1 MGAKALF
8 VNALQCSRLV
18 VEAVGLVPQAI
29 VKRQRAKSTFKKTL
43 ITEGVPTEIAN
54 ELARDF
60 PNPMTTFINIVKS
73 IT

>member
-1 MGAKALF
+1 MGAKTLF
-8 VNALQCSRLV
+8 VDALYCSRLV

-54 ELARDF
+54 ELAREF
-60 PNPMTTFINIVKS
+60 PNPMSTFINIVKS